1 MSNLSKFVS
10 KHYNVSESDLPKVVV
25 ELQARLDDGDYTDDP
40 LGVSEYILYD
50 LVDEVLCDLDI
61 VE

>member
-1 MSNLSKFVS
+1 MGNLSKFVS
-10 KHYNVSESDLPKVVV
+10 KHYNVSESDLPRVVV
-25 ELQARLDDGDYTDDP
+25 ELQARLDDGGYTDDP
-40 LGVSEYILYD
+40 RGVSEYILYD